1 MTTLSCSALIFDL
14 DGVLV
19 DSEAVVDRHWRRWA
33 LRLGLRPEDVLQTAH
48 GRRTVEV
55 VSELAPALDAVE
67 EAARLEAAAGPD
79 AEGLVVYDGA
89 AELLRGLPPGSWAVA
104 TSAASATARSR
115 LKAAGLPLPS
125 VLVSADDVRRGK
137 PDPEPFVR
145 AAAELGVPPDRCVV
159 VEDAE
164 AGVEAALRGGM
175 QVVAVTTT
183 HPRERLRHATAIAA
197 SVASIRVSSGPDGLD
212 VSILI

>member
-1 MTTLSCSALIFDL
+1 M
-14 DGVLV
+14 
-19 DSEAVVDRHWRRWA
+19 DSEAVVDRHWRQWA
-33 LRLGLRPEDVLQTAH
+33 LRLGLDAEEVLRAAH

-55 VSELAPALDAVE
+55 VSALAPALDAAE

-79 AEGLVVYDGA
+79 VEGLVVYDGA
-89 AELLRGLPPGSWAVA
+89 AELLGRLPPGSWAVA
-104 TSAASATARSR
+104 TSATGATARSR
-115 LKAAGLPLPS
+115 LKAAGLPSPS

-145 AAAELGVPPDRCVV
+145 AAAELGVPPARCIV

-164 AGVEAALRGGM
+164 AGVEAAFRGGM

-183 HPRERLRHATAIAA
+183 HPRERLHHATAVGA
-197 SVASIRVSSGPDGLD
+197 SVASIRVSPGPDGLD
-212 VSILI
+212 VSVSA